1 MKKVALCIV
10 LLAAICML
18 GGCLKEV
25 PLTDAEL
32 DVVAEYAA
40 GLLLSHDS
48 HYEAGYFPEEEL
60 VPTQEP
66 IPTVTVS
73 PTAVP
78 TGTEG
83 KPTGVVTP
91 KPEPPTPTPF
101 PDNSAET
108 DAQLTKVIGMTEV
121 EAEYTGY
128 ELHQSYIS
136 NSYFTL
142 EAKKGKQYL
151 VVSLL
156 LHNRSEEPQEL
167 YLAEKQLK
175 CSLYLNVE
183 KMIRPNFTLA
193 PNDLQFFGTR
203 EVPVIL
209 EPGETRETVLV
220 FEVDEDEVIDSA
232 YLTIMNSTEETVFIK
247 LK

>member
-10 LLAAICML
+10 LLAAICMF

-40 GLLLSHDS
+40 GLLLNHDS
-48 HYEAGYFPEEEL
+48 HYESSYFPETKL

-66 IPTVTVS
+66 TPTVTAL
-73 PTAVP
+73 PTTVP

-83 KPTGVVTP
+83 KPTGSVT
-91 KPEPPTPTPF
+91 PEPPTPTPL

-108 DAQLTKVIGMTEV
+108 NAQLTKVIDMTDV
-121 EAEYTGY
+121 EAEYDGY
-128 ELHQSYIS
+128 ELYKSYIS

-142 EAKKGKQYL
+142 DAKEGKRYL
-151 VVSLL
+151 VVSLQ
-156 LHNRSEEPQEL
+156 LHNRSEEPKEL

-175 CSLYLNVE
+175 CALYLNAE
-183 KMIRPNFTLA
+183 KKMLRPSFTLT

-203 EVPVIL
+203 EAPVVL
-209 EPGETRETVLV
+209 EPDETKEAVLV
-220 FEVDEDEVIDSA
+220 FEVDEKEPIDSA

-247 LK
+247 LE